1 MNLNRVT
8 LAGRLTRDV
17 ELKTTQGNNSVASFG
32 LAVNRQWKDASG
44 EKQEEVTYIDC
55 TAWGKTAEAMAK
67 FLAKGRPV
75 YVEGRLKLDQW
86 EDKDGGKRSKLSVV
100 VESFQFIDN
109 KQDGGTAPAPAP
121 ARTTNNRTPARST
134 ITNHPPMTEED
145 IPFDVA
151 R

>member
-86 EDKDGGKRSKLSVV
+86 EDKDGGKRSKTSVV
-100 VESFQFIDN
+100 VESFQFIDS

-121 ARTTNNRTPARST
+121 ARTTNNRTPARGFAG
-134 ITNHPPMTEED
+134 HPPMD
-145 IPFDVA
+145 DSSIPF
-151 R
+151 